1 MLADA
6 TDACNIIHYTSYKSR
21 RVFRSV
27 LAGELHAFVDAFD
40 YAYLLKR
47 DLELI
52 LNTNISVLILSDSK
66 PLFDTLTT
74 ATDTTEKR
82 LMIDVSLARE
92 ALKKN
97 EISDVG
103 HIPTAFNPADAFT
116 KVKDCPALR
125 SILEHN
131 TLDLSGSKW
140 ILH

>member
-21 RVFRSV
+21 RVVRSV

-52 LNTNISVLILSDSK
+52 LNTTISVQILTDSK
-66 PLFDTLTT
+66 SLFDTLTT
-74 ATDTTEKR
+74 ATYTTEKR

-103 HIPTAFNPADAFT
+103 HIPTALNPADAFT